1 MRRAFAV
8 LILSLAGLPAV
19 AQDVTLSSRDGSIE
33 IAGTLLSFDGEYY
46 RVDTAFGALTVDGSG
61 VTCVGPGCPRLT
73 DYLAEIAL
81 AAPSGLADR
90 LAPNLIAAFAAAEGY
105 ALRATGDD
113 AVQVF
118 ELSEPG
124 AEAPT
129 GRFTV
134 TATGTAGAAQRRL
147 GDDADLALTRSEGP
161 GAEVVALDA
170 LVPVVARDNP
180 LPSITLDQISQLV
193 FGQISDWSELGG
205 DAMPVVL
212 ALPMPGSPARDLL
225 TTAFPGD
232 WVGALSV
239 ADPATLAARDPFAL
253 GFVPLSEIGD
263 ARAVPLEGPC
273 GIPKIATAETLKTED
288 YPMVLPVYLHA
299 REGRLPRIGR
309 EFFAFARSP
318 AAQKAV
324 AEAGFVDQSLGLVPF
339 AAQGDRLADAVV
351 TGASAAG
358 LAEVQQ
364 MVADLRDFGRL
375 TVAFRF
381 RDGSTEL
388 DTHSRSNVAL
398 MADALDRGQFDGAD
412 LIVAGFSDGQGDA
425 ASNLRLS
432 RQRARVVREAILAAM
447 APPVRDAAR
456 AMEVR
461 GYGEAS
467 PIACDEV
474 AWGSRLNRRVEIW
487 VRQR

>member
-1 MRRAFAV
+1 MRRVLAA

-33 IAGTLLSFDGEYY
+33 IAGTLLSFDGEFY
-46 RVDTAFGALTVDGSG
+46 RVETAFGALTVDGSG

-81 AAPSGLADR
+81 AAPAGLADR
-90 LAPNLIAAFAAAEGY
+90 LAPGLIAAFAEAEGY
-105 ALRATGDD
+105 DLREMRESGVRT
-113 AVQVF
+113 F
-118 ELSEPG
+118 ELFETG
-124 AEAPT
+124 AETPA

-134 TATGTAGAAQRRL
+134 TTVATAGAAERRL
-147 GDDADLALTRSEGP
+147 GDGTDLALTRSDGP

-170 LVPVVARDNP
+170 LVPLVAQDNP
-180 LPSITLDQISQLV
+180 LRAISLDDVSQAL
-193 FGQISDWSELGG
+193 FGRISDWSALGG
-205 DAMPVVL
+205 DEMPLAL

-232 WVGALSV
+232 WIGALSV
-239 ADPATLAARDPFAL
+239 ADPSTLAARDPFAL
-253 GFVPLSEIGD
+253 GFAPLTEAGG

-273 GIPKIATAETLKTED
+273 GIPKVATARTLKSEE
-288 YPMVLPVYLHA
+288 YPLILPVYLHA
-299 REGRLPRIGR
+299 REGRVPRIGR

-318 AAQKAV
+318 AAQGAV
-324 AEAGFVDQSLGLVPF
+324 AAAGFVDQSLDVVAF

-351 TGASAAG
+351 AGASAAG

-456 AMEVR
+456 AMEVK

-474 AWGSRLNRRVEIW
+474 DWGSRLNRRVEIW